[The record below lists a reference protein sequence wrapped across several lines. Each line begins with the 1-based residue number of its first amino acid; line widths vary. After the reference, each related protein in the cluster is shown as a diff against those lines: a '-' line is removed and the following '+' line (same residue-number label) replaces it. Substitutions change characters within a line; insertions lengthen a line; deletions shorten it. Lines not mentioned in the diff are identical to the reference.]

1 MRSMDTT
8 VAAKL
13 KSSLDMMFDIKSEMD
28 LKQLTIDQMRK
39 QIGELRSDV
48 SDQATQIRSVG

>member
-1 MRSMDTT
+1 
-8 VAAKL
+8 
-13 KSSLDMMFDIKSEMD
+13 MMFDIKSEMD